1 MTVSDSIGSA
11 AGIPTIWHPEL
22 LRQMRTPL
30 VFYGL
35 TTREYEGDIT
45 QAGDTVRIVTTTGVT
60 VASYT
65 RGTPITTEDLVLA
78 GQEPVIDTQNSFGF
92 AVYDLDMK
100 QVRPA
105 FVEEQSSVATYELRK
120 SRDSAIASA
129 MKAGVATANDLGT
142 FSVGTGAS
150 DADAFEILAQLATK
164 LDESDTPAAGGQP
177 SMESDGG
184 PNGGFRFV
192 VVPPFFAEMLVVDP
206 RKSSFGTT
214 ENLRTY
220 GERYIGRSAAGLEI
234 FKSNQCPV
242 GDTGAAYRDVLA
254 GWSRATAFA
263 GQLTNF
269 ETQRLQKDFADLHL
283 GLDVFGTKAIR
294 ADQLAT
300 AEVVRAT

>member
-78 GQEPVIDTQNSFGF
+78 GQELVIDTQNSFGF

-120 SRDSAIASA
+120 SR
-129 MKAGVATANDLGT
+129 
-142 FSVGTGAS
+142 
-150 DADAFEILAQLATK
+150 
-164 LDESDTPAAGGQP
+164 
-177 SMESDGG
+177 
-184 PNGGFRFV
+184 
-192 VVPPFFAEMLVVDP
+192 
-206 RKSSFGTT
+206 
-214 ENLRTY
+214 
-220 GERYIGRSAAGLEI
+220 
-234 FKSNQCPV
+234 
-242 GDTGAAYRDVLA
+242 
-254 GWSRATAFA
+254 
-263 GQLTNF
+263 
-269 ETQRLQKDFADLHL
+269 
-283 GLDVFGTKAIR
+283 
-294 ADQLAT
+294 
-300 AEVVRAT
+300 